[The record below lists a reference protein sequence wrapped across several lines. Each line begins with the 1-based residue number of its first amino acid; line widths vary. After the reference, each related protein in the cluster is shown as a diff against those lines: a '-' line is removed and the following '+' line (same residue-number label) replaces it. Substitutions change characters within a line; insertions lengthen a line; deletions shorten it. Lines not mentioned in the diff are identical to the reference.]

1 MRTLGRV
8 AIVAG
13 LLLVFSGCERVEKA
27 VREDLPL
34 ARTTKARTD
43 AQTIA
48 TAVNTYRVTCGAL
61 PESIEALVT
70 QTTVGGAPCGPVLG
84 SIPAPPAFSTAAR
97 VSRSPSRARST
108 SPRRAPSIAN
118 RTAVARP
125 MPPAAPVISTTL
137 PSNRRAAG
145 SVIRSPRSP

>member
-1 MRTLGRV
+1 MRTLGRM

-13 LLLVFSGCERVEKA
+13 LLLALSGCEREEKA

-61 PESIEALVT
+61 PESLEALVT

-84 SIPAPPAFSTAAR
+84 SIPTPPTGWSPYVYARQGDSFTVTSSGNGQSVSAP
-97 VSRSPSRARST
+97 
-108 SPRRAPSIAN
+108 
-118 RTAVARP
+118 
-125 MPPAAPVISTTL
+125 
-137 PSNRRAAG
+137 
-145 SVIRSPRSP
+145 

>member
-8 AIVAG
+8 AIVVG
-13 LLLVFSGCERVEKA
+13 MLLVFSGCEREEKA

-84 SIPAPPAFSTAAR
+84 SIPTPPTGWSPYVYARQGDSFTVTSSGNGQSVSAP
-97 VSRSPSRARST
+97 
-108 SPRRAPSIAN
+108 
-118 RTAVARP
+118 
-125 MPPAAPVISTTL
+125 
-137 PSNRRAAG
+137 
-145 SVIRSPRSP
+145 

>member
-1 MRTLGRV
+1 M

-13 LLLVFSGCERVEKA
+13 LLLALSGCEREEKA

-61 PESIEALVT
+61 PESLEALVT

-84 SIPAPPAFSTAAR
+84 STPTPPTGWAPYVDARQRHSFTVPAD
-97 VSRSPSRARST
+97 
-108 SPRRAPSIAN
+108 
-118 RTAVARP
+118 
-125 MPPAAPVISTTL
+125 
-137 PSNRRAAG
+137 
-145 SVIRSPRSP
+145 